1 MKQSETLVKED
12 PKVEESV
19 IAAAEQILP
28 INDLETENVL
38 IDKEEKP
45 ISEMILTNETLNK
58 TENFSK
64 KLDLNDEDLPIKL
77 NNNTNKQ
84 FEEEQ
89 RLYKESLKNLDDKS
103 DLIIDSIESKKINE
117 ERISSDRN
125 SISVSLIN

>member
-19 IAAAEQILP
+19 SAAAEQILP